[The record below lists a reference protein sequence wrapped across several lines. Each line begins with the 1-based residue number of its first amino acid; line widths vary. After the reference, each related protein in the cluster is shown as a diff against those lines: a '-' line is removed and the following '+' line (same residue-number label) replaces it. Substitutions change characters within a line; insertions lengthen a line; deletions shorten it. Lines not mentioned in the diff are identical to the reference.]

1 MGERHALERERPRA
15 PAKLYDTKR
24 TMSKFVLFA
33 AVALLAGAVVSNA
46 QMRGTP
52 DTNPY
57 DGSAATFGTSRPP
70 MRKKQKPPTSRTVK
84 GIVTDDSGK
93 PLSGA
98 MVTLTNKKTKDHEEF
113 FTKKDG
119 HYRFEDLSFTI
130 DYQVQAAY
138 HGRDSKAKP
147 ISQYDHTPFVVRM
160 LDVPSAATSKN
171 SKKKTTS
178 TTADAKK

>member
-1 MGERHALERERPRA
+1 
-15 PAKLYDTKR
+15 
-24 TMSKFVLFA
+24 MSKFVLSA
-33 AVALLAGAVVSNA
+33 AVAILAGSVVSSA
-46 QMRGTP
+46 QFRGTP

-70 MRKKQKPPTSRTVK
+70 IRKKEKPPTSRTLK

-98 MVTLTNKKTKDHEEF
+98 MVTLTNKKTKEHVAF

-119 HYRFEDLSFTI
+119 HYHFDDLSFTI

-138 HGRDSKAKP
+138 HGRHSKTKP
-147 ISQYDHTPFVVRM
+147 ISQYDHTATMVRM
-160 LDVPSAATSKN
+160 LDIPSAAASAKE
-171 SKKKTTS
+171 KKKTTA
-178 TTADAKK
+178 TAEAKK

>member
-1 MGERHALERERPRA
+1 
-15 PAKLYDTKR
+15 
-24 TMSKFVLFA
+24 MSKFVLFA
-33 AVALLAGAVVSNA
+33 AVALLAGAVVSSA

-84 GIVTDDSGK
+84 GIVSDDSGK
-93 PLSGA
+93 PMSGA
-98 MVTLTNKKTKDHEEF
+98 MVTLTNKKTKDHQEF

-138 HGRDSKAKP
+138 HGRDSKTKP
-147 ISQYDHTPFVVRM
+147 ISQYDHTPSVVRM
-160 LDVPSAATSKN
+160 LDIPSAAAATSK
-171 SKKKTTS
+171 KKTAT
-178 TTADAKK
+178 TTA